1 MKENREQKKAKLMA
15 RVEKAVEE
23 LLEWQENT
31 DRPNLTQIEDLILKL
46 RAEIGEEMANQLL
59 EGLAEEAPVPGPAC
73 PVCGQEMRNKGR
85 RGKQMHSRVGD
96 MEYERGYYACPECE
110 QGFFPPRPTAGDP
123 G

>member
-15 RVEKAVEE
+15 RVEKAIEE

-31 DRPNLTQIEDLILKL
+31 DRPNLTQIEDIILKL

-59 EGLAEEAPVPGPAC
+59 EGLAAETSVPGPAC
-73 PVCGQEMRNKGR
+73 PKCGQEMRYKGR
-85 RGKQMHSRVGD
+85 RDKQMHSRVGD
-96 MEYERGYYACPECE
+96 MEYKRDYYTCPECD
-110 QGFFPPRPTAGDP
+110 QGFFPPRSTTGDQ